1 MRMPLAAVIGPFM
14 SLLLSPQPVL
24 CMVSEAKEAVDHTT
38 WETLVAVGFLQHCA
52 KVMISNFPEIR
63 QNSRISRAN
72 IDKISVHLLFYCRR
86 NFAQ

>member
-1 MRMPLAAVIGPFM
+1 MRMPLAAAIGPFVG
-14 SLLLSPQPVL
+14 LLLSPQPVL
-24 CMVSEAKEAVDHTT
+24 CMVDHTT

-63 QNSRISRAN
+63 QNSRISREN
-72 IDKISVHLLFYCRR
+72 IGKISVHLLLYCRR

>member
-1 MRMPLAAVIGPFM
+1 MRMPLAAAIGPFM

-24 CMVSEAKEAVDHTT
+24 CMVSEAKQAVDHTT
-38 WETLVAVGFLQHCA
+38 LETLVAVGFLQHCA

-63 QNSRISRAN
+63 QNWRISRGN